1 MNIMKRILLVA
12 SALLML
18 VPFASAQLKS
28 SADVKKY
35 VESAKANAANPKKAA
50 KAATWMKLGEAYYK
64 AYTDATGDVQLG
76 YDETNASLFLQAK
89 PLSQEVVELGGVQT
103 VKNVYKTVNIYFQNG
118 LVCGIEPTDYAYP
131 DALVLSSEA
140 YLKALELDPKKAE
153 DVTNALTRIAD
164 RLNYLGS
171 TWYTLGDLNRSSIDF
186 ENCYNVSAS
195 IPGGK
200 AYNDALYNAG
210 LTATMAGD
218 YNRAS
223 EMFSKVI
230 EAKYDNAADAY
241 ARLADCYDHL
251 GKPEEQKATLEA
263 GFALFPENE
272 NILLGLINLS
282 MKEGDPDYVLKL
294 LAQAK
299 EMDPANASLWYVEGN
314 MYAKIKDYDKAVES
328 YRKSVEIDPEYIF
341 GYYAEG
347 LMWATRY
354 DELNDEVTNLPVTTP
369 YATYKK
375 YDAMME
381 EALIK
386 AVDPLEAAFEKG
398 DKAFKDAIAP
408 MLRTI
413 YYKLADS
420 GENYKTR
427 YEFFEAYAAE

>member
-1 MNIMKRILLVA
+1 MKRILLVA

-18 VPFASAQLKS
+18 VPFASAQIKS

-35 VESAKANAANPKKAA
+35 VESAKANAENPKKNT
-50 KAATWMKLGEAYYK
+50 KAATWLKLGESYYK
-64 AYTDATGDVQLG
+64 AYTDCTGDVQLG
-76 YDETNASLFLQAK
+76 HDVTNAELFLQSK
-89 PLSQEVVELGGVQT
+89 PISQEEVVLEGSPMIKT
-103 VKNVYKTVNIYFQNG
+103 VYKTVNVYYQNG
-118 LVCGIEPTDYAYP
+118 IVAAIEPTDLAYP
-131 DALVLSSEA
+131 DALELSAQA
-140 YLKALELDPKKAE
+140 YAKALELDPKKAE
-153 DVTNALTRIAD
+153 DVNAALSRIAD
-164 RLNYLGS
+164 RLNYMAS
-171 TWYTLGDLNRSSIDF
+171 SWYTLGKLYRSSVDF
-186 ENCYNVSAS
+186 EKSYEVSAM
-195 IPGGK
+195 IAGAAP
-200 AYNDALYNAG
+200 YNDALYNAG
-210 LTATMAGD
+210 LTAVMAGD
-218 YNRAS
+218 YGRGAKL
-223 EMFSKVI
+223 FSRVI
-230 EAKYDNAADAY
+230 EGGYDNAADAY

-251 GKPEEQKATLEA
+251 GNPEDQKATLEK
-263 GFALFPENE
+263 GFSLFPENE

-354 DELNDEVTNLPVTTP
+354 DELNNEVTELPVTTP

-386 AVDPLEAAFEKG
+386 AIDPLESAFEKG

-408 MLRTI
+408 MLRMI
-413 YYKLADS
+413 YYKLADT

-427 YEFFEAYAAE
+427 YEFFEAYVAE

>member
-1 MNIMKRILLVA
+1 
-12 SALLML
+12 ML
-18 VPFASAQLKS
+18 G
-28 SADVKKY
+28 
-35 VESAKANAANPKKAA
+35 AA
-50 KAATWMKLGEAYYK
+50 
-64 AYTDATGDVQLG
+64 
-76 YDETNASLFLQAK
+76 
-89 PLSQEVVELGGVQT
+89 
-103 VKNVYKTVNIYFQNG
+103 
-118 LVCGIEPTDYAYP
+118 GI
-131 DALVLSSEA
+131 
-140 YLKALELDPKKAE
+140 
-153 DVTNALTRIAD
+153 I
-164 RLNYLGS
+164 
-171 TWYTLGDLNRSSIDF
+171 
-186 ENCYNVSAS
+186 C
-195 IPGGK
+195 
-200 AYNDALYNAG
+200 
-210 LTATMAGD
+210 
-218 YNRAS
+218 
-223 EMFSKVI
+223 KVI
-230 EAKYDNAADAY
+230 GVLFRIPLTHIIGTGGLGLFQQVIDEKFDNAADAY

-251 GKPEEQKATLEA
+251 GKAEEQKATLEA
-263 GFALFPENE
+263 GFAQFPENE

-375 YDAMME
+375 YDALME

-413 YYKLADS
+413 YYKLADK
-420 GENYKTR
+420 GDNYKTR

>member
-1 MNIMKRILLVA
+1 MKRILLVA

-18 VPFASAQLKS
+18 VPFANAQLKS

-35 VESAKANAANPKKAA
+35 VESAKAKADNPKN
-50 KAATWMKLGEAYYK
+50 ATKPAVWMKLGEAYYK
-64 AYTDATGDVQLG
+64 AYTDATGDVQIG
-76 YDETNASLFLQAK
+76 HDETNASLFLQAK
-89 PLSQEVVELGGVQT
+89 PTSQEMVVLDGVQT
-103 VKNVYKTVNIYFQNG
+103 VKNVYKTVNIYYQNG
-118 LVCGIEPTDYAYP
+118 IVCAVEPTDLAYP
-131 DALVLSSEA
+131 DALDLAAEA
-140 YLKALELDPKKAE
+140 YAKALTLDPKKEE
-153 DVTNALTRIAD
+153 DIRAALTRIAD
-164 RLNYLGS
+164 RLNYSGS
-171 TWYTLGDLNRSSIDF
+171 SWYTLGNLYRSSVDF
-186 ENCYNVSAS
+186 EKSYKVSKM

-200 AYNDALYNAG
+200 GDANALYNAG
-210 LTATMAGD
+210 LTASMVGD
-218 YNRAS
+218 YNRGAGLFQ
-223 EMFSKVI
+223 MVI
-230 EAKYDNAADAY
+230 DEKFDNTADAY

-251 GKPEEQKATLEA
+251 GKAEEQKATLEA
-263 GFALFPENE
+263 GFAQFPENE

-314 MYAKIKDYDKAVES
+314 MYAKIKEYDKAVES

-413 YYKLADS
+413 YYKLSDS
-420 GENYKTR
+420 GENYKAR
-427 YEFFEAYAAE
+427 YEFFEAYTAE

>member
-1 MNIMKRILLVA
+1 MKRILLVA

-18 VPFASAQLKS
+18 VPFANAQLKS

-35 VESAKANAANPKKAA
+35 VESAKAKADNPKN
-50 KAATWMKLGEAYYK
+50 ATKPAVWMKLGEAYYK
-64 AYTDATGDVQLG
+64 AYTDATGDVQIG
-76 YDETNASLFLQAK
+76 HDETNASLFLQAK
-89 PLSQEVVELGGVQT
+89 PTSQEMVVLDGVQT
-103 VKNVYKTVNIYFQNG
+103 VKNVYKTVNIYYQNG
-118 LVCGIEPTDYAYP
+118 IVCAVEPTDLAYP
-131 DALVLSSEA
+131 DALDLAAEA
-140 YLKALELDPKKAE
+140 YAKALTLDPKKEE
-153 DVTNALTRIAD
+153 DIRAALTRIAD
-164 RLNYLGS
+164 RLNYSGS
-171 TWYTLGDLNRSSIDF
+171 SWYTLGNLYRSSVDF
-186 ENCYNVSAS
+186 EKSYKVSKM

-200 AYNDALYNAG
+200 GDANALYNAG
-210 LTATMAGD
+210 LTASMVGD
-218 YNRAS
+218 YNRGAGLFQ
-223 EMFSKVI
+223 MVI
-230 EAKYDNAADAY
+230 DEKFDNTADAY

-251 GKPEEQKATLEA
+251 GKAEEQKATLEA
-263 GFALFPENE
+263 GFAQFPENE

-314 MYAKIKDYDKAVES
+314 MYAKIKEYDKAVES

-413 YYKLADS
+413 YYKLSDS
-420 GENYKTR
+420 GENYKAR

>member
-1 MNIMKRILLVA
+1 MKRILLVA

-18 VPFASAQLKS
+18 VPFANAQLKS

-35 VESAKANAANPKKAA
+35 VESAKAKADNPKN
-50 KAATWMKLGEAYYK
+50 ATKPAVWMKLGEAYYK
-64 AYTDATGDVQLG
+64 AYTDATGDVQIG
-76 YDETNASLFLQAK
+76 HDETNASLFLQAK
-89 PLSQEVVELGGVQT
+89 PTSQEMVVLDGVQT
-103 VKNVYKTVNIYFQNG
+103 VKNVYKTVNIYYQNG
-118 LVCGIEPTDYAYP
+118 IVCAVEPTDLAYP
-131 DALVLSSEA
+131 DALDLAAEA
-140 YLKALELDPKKAE
+140 YAKALTLDPKKEE
-153 DVTNALTRIAD
+153 DIRAALTRIAD
-164 RLNYLGS
+164 RLNYSGS
-171 TWYTLGDLNRSSIDF
+171 SWYTLGNLYRSSVDF
-186 ENCYNVSAS
+186 EKSYKVSKM

-200 AYNDALYNAG
+200 GDANALYNAG
-210 LTATMAGD
+210 LTASMVGD
-218 YNRAS
+218 YNRGAGLFQ
-223 EMFSKVI
+223 MVI
-230 EAKYDNAADAY
+230 DEKFDNTADAY

-251 GKPEEQKATLEA
+251 GKAEEQKATLEA
-263 GFALFPENE
+263 GFAQFPENE

-314 MYAKIKDYDKAVES
+314 MYAKIKEYDKAVES

-413 YYKLADS
+413 YYKLSDS

>member
-1 MNIMKRILLVA
+1 MKRILLVA

-35 VESAKANAANPKKAA
+35 VESAKAKADNPKNATKAA
-50 KAATWMKLGEAYYK
+50 VWMKLGEAYYK
-64 AYTDATGDVQLG
+64 AYTDATGDVQIG
-76 YDETNASLFLQAK
+76 HDATNAELFLQAK
-89 PLSQEVVELGGVQT
+89 PLSSETVVLEGLQT
-103 VKNVYKTVNIYFQNG
+103 IKNVYKTVNVYFQNG
-118 LVCGIEPTDYAYP
+118 VVCAVEPTDLAYP
-131 DALVLSSEA
+131 DALELSAAA
-140 YLKALELDPKKAE
+140 YAKALELDPKKQE
-153 DVTNALTRIAD
+153 DVTNALSRIAD
-164 RLNYLGS
+164 RLNYSGS
-171 TWYTLGDLNRSSIDF
+171 SYYTLGNLYRSSVDF
-186 ENCYNVSAS
+186 EKSYNVSKM

-200 AYNDALYNAG
+200 GDANALYNAG
-210 LTATMAGD
+210 LTSVMAGD
-218 YNRAS
+218 YARGARL
-223 EMFSKVI
+223 FQLVI
-230 EAKYDNAADAY
+230 DAKYDNTADAY

-251 GKPEEQKATLEA
+251 GQADKQKAILEE
-263 GFALFPENE
+263 GFSKYPENE

-299 EMDPANASLWYVEGN
+299 EMDPSNASLWYVEGN
-314 MYAKIKDYDKAVES
+314 MYAKIKEYDKAVES
-328 YRKSVEIDPEYIF
+328 YRKSVEIDPDYIF

-381 EALIK
+381 DALMK
-386 AVDPLEAAFEKG
+386 AVDPLESAFEKG
-398 DKAFKDAIAP
+398 DKQFKDAIAP

-413 YYKLADS
+413 YYKLADK
-420 GENYKTR
+420 GENYKAR
-427 YEFFEAYAAE
+427 YDFYEAYAAE

>member
-1 MNIMKRILLVA
+1 MKRILLVA

-18 VPFASAQLKS
+18 VPFANAQLKS

-35 VESAKANAANPKKAA
+35 VESAKANAENPKKAV
-50 KAATWMKLGEAYYK
+50 KASTWIKLAEAYYK
-64 AYTDATGDVQLG
+64 AYTDCTGDVQLG
-76 YDETNASLFLQAK
+76 YDETNANLFLQSK
-89 PLSQEVVELGGVQT
+89 PISQEMVVLDGAQM
-103 VKNVYKTVNIYFQNG
+103 VKNVFKTVNIYYQNG
-118 LVCGIEPTDYAYP
+118 VVAVIEPTDLAYP
-131 DALVLSSEA
+131 DALELSAQA
-140 YLKALELDPKKAE
+140 YAKALELDPKKEQDIAA
-153 DVTNALTRIAD
+153 ALTRIAD
-164 RLNYLGS
+164 RINYMAS
-171 TWYTLGDLNRSSIDF
+171 SWYTLGNIYRSSVDF
-186 ENCYNVSAS
+186 EKSYNVSAMV
-195 IPGGK
+195 PGGEPYK
-200 AYNDALYNAG
+200 DALYNAG
-210 LTATMAGD
+210 LTASMAGD
-218 YNRAS
+218 YGRAAK
-223 EMFSKVI
+223 MFQKVI
-230 EAKYDNAADAY
+230 DSKYDNAADAY

-251 GKPEEQKATLEA
+251 GKAEEQKATLEQ
-263 GFALFPENE
+263 GFSLFPENE

-314 MYAKIKDYDKAVES
+314 MYAKIKEYDKAVES
-328 YRKSVEIDPEYIF
+328 YRKSVEIDPDYIF

-381 EALIK
+381 EALMK

-398 DKAFKDAIAP
+398 DKPFKDAIAP

-413 YYKLADS
+413 YYKLADK
-420 GENYKTR
+420 GDNYKTR
-427 YEFFEAYAAE
+427 YEFFEAYSAE

>member
-1 MNIMKRILLVA
+1 MKKFLLVA

-18 VPFASAQLKS
+18 VPLANAQLKS

-35 VESAKANAANPKKAA
+35 VESAKANAENPKKAL

-89 PLSQEVVELGGVQT
+89 PSAQEVIDLGGVQT

-131 DALVLSSEA
+131 NALVLSSEA
-140 YLKALELDPKKAE
+140 YLKALELDPKKQE
-153 DVTNALTRIAD
+153 DVVNALIRIAD

-171 TWYTLGDLNRSSIDF
+171 TWYTLGDMLRSSVDF
-186 ENCYNVSAS
+186 EKCYNVSAS

-210 LTATMAGD
+210 LTAAMADD
-218 YNRAS
+218 YNRAA
-223 EMFSKVI
+223 EMFRKVI
-230 EAKYDNAADAY
+230 DAKYDNAADAY
-241 ARLADCYDHL
+241 ARLADSYDHL
-251 GKPEEQKATLEA
+251 GKADEQKAVLEE
-263 GFALFPENE
+263 GFAKFPENE

-282 MKEGDPDYVLKL
+282 MKEGDPEYVLNLIAK
-294 LAQAK
+294 AK
-299 EMDPANASLWYVEGN
+299 EMDPTNASLWYVEGN
-314 MYAKIKDYDKAVES
+314 TFAKIKEYDKAVAS
-328 YRKSVEIDPEYIF
+328 YRKSVEIDPDYTF

-369 YATYKK
+369 YAVYKQ
-375 YDAMME
+375 YDAQME
-381 EALIK
+381 QALKSAIE
-386 AVDPLEAAFEKG
+386 PLEACFEKG
-398 DKAFKDAIAP
+398 DKAFKDAVAP
-408 MLRTI
+408 MLKTI
-413 YYKLADS
+413 YYKLGA
-420 GENYKTR
+420 GYEER
-427 YEFFEAYAAE
+427 YNFYEAYGE

>member
-1 MNIMKRILLVA
+1 MKRILLVA

-18 VPFASAQLKS
+18 VPFANAQLKS

-35 VESAKANAANPKKAA
+35 VESAKAKADNPKNATKAA
-50 KAATWMKLGEAYYK
+50 VWMKLGEAYYK
-64 AYTDATGDVQLG
+64 AYTDCTGDVQIG
-76 YDETNASLFLQAK
+76 HDETNASLFLQAK
-89 PLSQEVVELGGVQT
+89 PSSQEMVVLDGVQT
-103 VKNVYKTVNIYFQNG
+103 VKNVYKTVNIYYQNG
-118 LVCGIEPTDYAYP
+118 IVCAVEPTDLAYQ
-131 DALVLSSEA
+131 DALDLAAEA
-140 YLKALELDPKKAE
+140 YAKVLQLDPKKEE
-153 DVTNALTRIAD
+153 DVRAALTRIAD
-164 RLNYLGS
+164 RLNYSGS
-171 TWYTLGDLNRSSIDF
+171 SWYTLGNLYRSSVDF
-186 ENCYNVSAS
+186 EKSYKVSKL

-200 AYNDALYNAG
+200 GDANALYNAG
-210 LTATMAGD
+210 LTAAMVND
-218 YNRAS
+218 YNRGAGL
-223 EMFSKVI
+223 FQQVI
-230 EAKYDNAADAY
+230 DEKFDNAADAY

-251 GKPEEQKATLEA
+251 GKAEEQKATLEA
-263 GFALFPENE
+263 GFAQFPENE

-328 YRKSVEIDPEYIF
+328 YRKSVEIDPDYIF

-375 YDAMME
+375 YDALME

-413 YYKLADS
+413 YYKLADK
-420 GENYKTR
+420 GDNYKTR

>member
-1 MNIMKRILLVA
+1 MKRILLVA

-18 VPFASAQLKS
+18 VPFANAQLKS

-35 VESAKANAANPKKAA
+35 VESAKAKADNPKN
-50 KAATWMKLGEAYYK
+50 ATKPAVWMKLGEAYYK
-64 AYTDATGDVQLG
+64 AYTDATGDVQIG
-76 YDETNASLFLQAK
+76 HDETNASLFLQAK
-89 PLSQEVVELGGVQT
+89 PTSQEMVVLDGVQT
-103 VKNVYKTVNIYFQNG
+103 VKNVYKTVNIYYQNG
-118 LVCGIEPTDYAYP
+118 IVCAVEPTDLAYP
-131 DALVLSSEA
+131 DALDLAAEA
-140 YLKALELDPKKAE
+140 YAKALTLDPKKEE
-153 DVTNALTRIAD
+153 DIRAALTRIAD
-164 RLNYLGS
+164 RLNYSGS
-171 TWYTLGDLNRSSIDF
+171 SWYTLGNLYRSSVDF
-186 ENCYNVSAS
+186 EKSYKVSKM

-200 AYNDALYNAG
+200 GDANALYNAG
-210 LTATMAGD
+210 LTASMVGD
-218 YNRAS
+218 YNRGAGLFQ
-223 EMFSKVI
+223 MVI
-230 EAKYDNAADAY
+230 DEKFDNTADAY

-251 GKPEEQKATLEA
+251 GKAEEQKATLEA
-263 GFALFPENE
+263 GFAQFPENE

-314 MYAKIKDYDKAVES
+314 MYAKIKEYDKAVES

-413 YYKLADS
+413 YYKLSDS
-420 GENYKTR
+420 GENYMAR
-427 YEFFEAYAAE
+427 YEFFEADAAE

>member
-1 MNIMKRILLVA
+1 MKRILLVA

-35 VESAKANAANPKKAA
+35 VESAKAKADNPKNATKAA
-50 KAATWMKLGEAYYK
+50 VWMKLGEAYYK

-89 PLSQEVVELGGVQT
+89 PSEQEVIVLDGVQT
-103 VKNVYKTVNIYFQNG
+103 VKSVYKTVNIYYQNG
-118 LVCGIEPTDYAYP
+118 LVCGIEPTDLAYP

-140 YLKALELDPKKAE
+140 YLKALELDPKKEE
-153 DVTNALTRIAD
+153 DVRNAMIRIAD

-171 TWYTLGDLNRSSIDF
+171 TWYTLGNLYRSSIDF
-186 ENCYNVSAS
+186 EKCYNVSAAA
-195 IPGGK
+195 PGVN

-210 LTATMAGD
+210 LTAAMSND
-218 YNRAS
+218 YARAAR
-223 EMFSKVI
+223 MFNKVI

-251 GKPEEQKATLEA
+251 GQPEQQKATLEA
-263 GFALFPENE
+263 GFAQFPENE

-294 LAQAK
+294 IAQAK

-314 MYAKIKDYDKAVES
+314 MYAQLKEYDKAVES
-328 YRKSVEIDPEYIF
+328 YRKSVEIDPEYTF

-369 YATYKK
+369 YAVYKQ
-375 YDAMME
+375 YDADME
-381 EALIK
+381 QALK
-386 AVDPLEAAFEKG
+386 NAVQPLESCFEKG
-398 DKAFKDAIAP
+398 DKAFKDAVAP
-408 MLRTI
+408 MLKTI
-413 YYKLADS
+413 YYKLGS
-420 GENYKTR
+420 GYEDR
-427 YEFFEAYAAE
+427 YNFYEAYSAE